1 MRSDSHVILCV
12 CVCAGVFVWSSF
24 MSYKHT
30 VYGIFFD
37 DKITNYTISS
47 NSGMDYQ
54 IGRVDLEWMQIQIF
68 FFLCIVDGLG
78 SDLISVFGATLGV
91 TGSRLELF

>member
-12 CVCAGVFVWSSF
+12 CVCRCVCVEFCHVVQT
-24 MSYKHT
+24 HT

-68 FFLCIVDGLG
+68 FLCIVDGG
-78 SDLISVFGATLGV
+78 EAHI
-91 TGSRLELF
+91 

>member
-12 CVCAGVFVWSSF
+12 CVCAGVFVWSSVT
-24 MSYKHT
+24 HT

-54 IGRVDLEWMQIQIF
+54 IDRVDLEWMQIQIF
-68 FFLCIVDGLG
+68 FFYVLL
-78 SDLISVFGATLGV
+78 
-91 TGSRLELF
+91 TGWAHI

>member
-1 MRSDSHVILCV
+1 MEFCHVV
-12 CVCAGVFVWSSF
+12 QT
-24 MSYKHT
+24 HT

-54 IGRVDLEWMQIQIF
+54 IDRVDLEWMQIQIF
-68 FFLCIVDGLG
+68 FLCIVDGGG
-78 SDLISVFGATLGV
+78 SHLISVFGATLGV

>member
-1 MRSDSHVILCV
+1 
-12 CVCAGVFVWSSF
+12 

-47 NSGMDYQ
+47 NPGMDYQ

-68 FFLCIVDGLG
+68 FFYVLLTGGG
-78 SDLISVFGATLGV
+78 SHLISVFGATLGV
-91 TGSRLELF
+91 TGSRLELY